1 MDSTN
6 SEIWQDRQ
14 IRFDVPFAQIMCRPG
29 EVHVDSINSV
39 EDTKG
44 NNGEKGVLIVTNLR
58 LLWIA
63 QQNQKTNLSIGYHC
77 IISINIR
84 LAHSR
89 LRGNTEALYVMTKF
103 NGTRFEFIFTSLV
116 RRSPRLFSTVQAVF
130 RSYETTKLYRDLKLR
145 GAIIRDKQLIIL
157 PDEHV
162 YSQVTGVWN
171 LSSEQGNLGIF
182 VISNVRLV
190 WFATMAE
197 NFNVS
202 IPYIQILEVR
212 IRDSKF
218 GKALVLTTTNSSG
231 GYVLGFRIDPPERL
245 QEVFQEICSLHQVF
259 SENPI
264 FGVRHQ
270 LEEKALPLDQLI
282 VKRQVDDVEIVS
294 VSDGEDAFGAYYADA
309 GKVVDR
315 EPVYDSYLGLAVEK
329 PLEGVTT
336 EQLWHITT

>member
-1 MDSTN
+1 
-6 SEIWQDRQ
+6 
-14 IRFDVPFAQIMCRPG
+14 
-29 EVHVDSINSV
+29 
-39 EDTKG
+39 
-44 NNGEKGVLIVTNLR
+44 
-58 LLWIA
+58 
-63 QQNQKTNLSIGYHC
+63 
-77 IISINIR
+77 
-84 LAHSR
+84 
-89 LRGNTEALYVMTKF
+89 MTKF

-130 RSYETTKLYRDLKLR
+130 RLVLCNRCRTSGLLTLGRPRSYETTKLYRDLKLR

-202 IPYIQILEVR
+202 IPYIQIVRPPPVAGYAAIFVECVCLLQLEVR

-270 LEEKALPLDQLI
+270 LEEK
-282 VKRQVDDVEIVS
+282 V
-294 VSDGEDAFGAYYADA
+294 GCC
-309 GKVVDR
+309 
-315 EPVYDSYLGLAVEK
+315 
-329 PLEGVTT
+329 T
-336 EQLWHITT
+336 EQVANMDV